1 MQCADIFWL
10 RADVCQLGLDQRKV
24 NALALEFVRKYNGS
38 KDNLAA
44 PQKAKLAKPVI
55 LSHHMLLGL
64 KAGQAKMSKS
74 DADSAIFM
82 EDSADNV
89 RRKIMAAYCPVQLE
103 EDDDVIH
110 VNGGSRV
117 PVSNAELKNPC
128 LDYIEHILFN
138 SHSDSYDDVSRS
150 TGYVFRVPKHVPHDV
165 SSDVECEYYEYTNYQ
180 SLYQDFVTTHDN
192 NGNDVTHNKITPLQ
206 LKLGLITSLN
216 ALLEPVRVHFRENT
230 RAKDL
235 LGKIQSW
242 KEEELAAKLS
252 KAANLADE
260 KIGTSKAAKLAEVVP
275 SCPTI
280 LYHSDVIVLPY
291 PSIDT
296 LTYSRVM
303 SLANVIRAKLATGTT
318 PVPNTRVVLFIP
330 DWCAYATDPMLN
342 EGTLAAYYAVLF
354 HGLRCLAHI
363 CVDNGSE
370 ANLAGGVTTV
380 YQSSLILPHDNGND
394 VTSDYMRTLMNMGRK
409 LTLHDVMH
417 PNELM
422 TSSST
427 SAQVAAASL
436 SDQHCAGFVLAQL
449 LHVTDLL
456 RMMTSSSSNGMT
468 SSNTTTVR
476 SISTM
481 SNPLSGAWEVLLH
494 TYQTRSGYNGI
505 DVITAN
511 IAIYSDHWMDLSLL
525 TPHVTDY
532 NGNDVTTVNTN
543 NEYFLT
549 DSISI
554 AKSKLRKSFCLP
566 QNLAFCPVLTY
577 ADVFVLGTAHD
588 DVIATTTATGSNDD
602 VIAAT
607 TVPRGSLTL
616 HRKPENGG
624 DVTYTSRT
632 ALHNAFMAN
641 LVHPADLKNAMGNVM
656 LAVMNDVSNAMDVNI
671 RDCVKVWCNGYEKK
685 ARKMKKK

>member
-1 MQCADIFWL
+1 
-10 RADVCQLGLDQRKV
+10 
-24 NALALEFVRKYNGS
+24 
-38 KDNLAA
+38 
-44 PQKAKLAKPVI
+44 
-55 LSHHMLLGL
+55 
-64 KAGQAKMSKS
+64 
-74 DADSAIFM
+74 
-82 EDSADNV
+82 
-89 RRKIMAAYCPVQLE
+89 
-103 EDDDVIH
+103 
-110 VNGGSRV
+110 
-117 PVSNAELKNPC
+117 
-128 LDYIEHILFN
+128 
-138 SHSDSYDDVSRS
+138 
-150 TGYVFRVPKHVPHDV
+150 
-165 SSDVECEYYEYTNYQ
+165 
-180 SLYQDFVTTHDN
+180 
-192 NGNDVTHNKITPLQ
+192 
-206 LKLGLITSLN
+206 
-216 ALLEPVRVHFRENT
+216 
-230 RAKDL
+230 
-235 LGKIQSW
+235 
-242 KEEELAAKLS
+242 
-252 KAANLADE
+252 
-260 KIGTSKAAKLAEVVP
+260 
-275 SCPTI
+275 
-280 LYHSDVIVLPY
+280 
-291 PSIDT
+291 
-296 LTYSRVM
+296 
-303 SLANVIRAKLATGTT
+303 
-318 PVPNTRVVLFIP
+318 
-330 DWCAYATDPMLN
+330 
-342 EGTLAAYYAVLF
+342 
-354 HGLRCLAHI
+354 
-363 CVDNGSE
+363 
-370 ANLAGGVTTV
+370 V

-422 TSSST
+422 TSSSM

-468 SSNTTTVR
+468 SSNTTVR

-494 TYQTRSGYNGI
+494 TYQTRSGYNGN

-588 DVIATTTATGSNDD
+588 DVIDTTTATGSNDD

-632 ALHNAFMAN
+632 ALHNDFMAN